1 MRLID
6 ADAMIAYNN
15 MRIRNEMVIAGP
27 RRIIGE
33 STGDRKE
40 GADNG

>member
-6 ADAMIAYNN
+6 ADAMIAYIK
-15 MRIRNEMVIAGP
+15 MRIRNEMVIAWP

-33 STGDRKE
+33 STVDRKE
-40 GADNG
+40 GSDNG

>member
-6 ADAMIAYNN
+6 ADAMIAYIK
-15 MRIRNEMVIAGP
+15 MRIRNEMVIAWP

-33 STGDRKE
+33 YTGDRKE

>member
-6 ADAMIAYNN
+6 ADAMIAYIK
-15 MRIRNEMVIAGP
+15 MRIRNEMVIAWP
-27 RRIIGE
+27 RRIICE

>member
-1 MRLID
+1 MRLIA
-6 ADAMIAYNN
+6 ADAMIAYNK
-15 MRIRNEMVIAGP
+15 MRIRNEMVIAWP

>member
-6 ADAMIAYNN
+6 ADAIIAYIK
-15 MRIRNEMVIAGP
+15 MRIRNEMVIAWP
-27 RRIIGE
+27 RRIIDE
-33 STGDRKE
+33 STGGREE

>member
-1 MRLID
+1 MRLIA
-6 ADAMIAYNN
+6 ADAMITYIK
-15 MRIRNEMVIAGP
+15 MRIRNEMVSAWP

-40 GADNG
+40 GVDNG